1 MLWMWVAIGAA
12 VWLLAAVAVAIVLSR
27 IVRMRDHMERP
38 RAEVRE
44 SSESA
49 AQHRGSAHR
58 AS

>member
-27 IVRMRDHMERP
+27 MVRMRDHLERP
-38 RAEVRE
+38 RTEVRE

-49 AQHRGSAHR
+49 AHQRDSAHR